1 VTEQPVRAGGR
12 VRAQPVAD
20 VDGQHDTTV
29 VAAWY
34 LLGGNNFTEL
44 ADVDPAL
51 VHTVIQ
57 STMTTPMLHGQ
68 RQLDQRG
75 DRPISAQH
83 RIGQFEQ
90 RVGPRGQAVVELLPE
105 TGQLPECIS
114 RTVIAHTDHA
124 ALGVDLISS
133 QEA

>member
-20 VDGQHDTTV
+20 IDGQHDAAV

-34 LLGGNNFTEL
+34 LPGGNNFTEP
-44 ADVDPAL
+44 ANVDPAL

-57 STMTTPMLHGQ
+57 STMTTPMLDGQ

-105 TGQLPECIS
+105 TRQLPELIY
-114 RTVIAHTDHA
+114 RTPILHTDHA
-124 ALGVDLISS
+124 ALGVDLLPS